1 MRSETQIVEKQ
12 KTATGTGRKREKS
25 EQTLAAI
32 VNSAMDLTARHG
44 LQNLALGDIAKQLG
58 ISKSGVFVRVG
69 SLEAL
74 QLLVVDECERQFRD
88 MVLIPTLSEKPGLPQ
103 VDAVVR
109 LWIAHGGSMKALL
122 GAHYESQSGEDVSEL
137 GRRLQSGMSNWRKR
151 LEGLVAHAV
160 KLGQLRADTDVFT
173 TFEGDNHVLLQLV
186 AKGLLTDYA
195 GEFEEMDQFGMV
207 RFVAGLAVVFS
218 EPSTHRTVQLKASP
232 KIYNLAFHRAVE
244 NGYWTEPHATV
255 NRDFTKVL
263 FNSNWGVNSDTNIDA
278 YMIELPANVLQ

>member
-12 KTATGTGRKREKS
+12 KTPASTGRKREKS

-122 GAHYESQSGEDVSEL
+122 GAHYESQTGEDVSEL
-137 GRRLQSGMSNWRKR
+137 GRRLQSGMTNWRRR

-160 KLGQLRADTDVFT
+160 KLGQLRSDTDA
-173 TFEGDNHVLLQLV
+173 GQLV
-186 AKGLLTDYA
+186 FEIFGLMLGYLYDTRMSQDPRHQA
-195 GEFEEMDQFGMV
+195 
-207 RFVAGLAVVFS
+207 RALAAYYRLR
-218 EPSTHRTVQLKASP
+218 STYCS
-232 KIYNLAFHRAVE
+232 
-244 NGYWTEPHATV
+244 
-255 NRDFTKVL
+255 FT
-263 FNSNWGVNSDTNIDA
+263 
-278 YMIELPANVLQ
+278 P

>member
-160 KLGQLRADTDVFT
+160 KLGQLRGDTDP
-173 TFEGDNHVLLQLV
+173 GQLV
-186 AKGLLTDYA
+186 FEIFGLMLGYLYDTRMSQDPRHQA
-195 GEFEEMDQFGMV
+195 
-207 RFVAGLAVVFS
+207 RALAAYYRIR
-218 EPSTHRTVQLKASP
+218 STYVS
-232 KIYNLAFHRAVE
+232 
-244 NGYWTEPHATV
+244 
-255 NRDFTKVL
+255 FT
-263 FNSNWGVNSDTNIDA
+263 A
-278 YMIELPANVLQ
+278 

>member
-1 MRSETQIVEKQ
+1 
-12 KTATGTGRKREKS
+12 
-25 EQTLAAI
+25 
-32 VNSAMDLTARHG
+32 MDLTARHG

-137 GRRLQSGMSNWRKR
+137 GMTRALKRRGGMCARV
-151 LEGLVAHAV
+151 LEGGRIH
-160 KLGQLRADTDVFT
+160 R
-173 TFEGDNHVLLQLV
+173 GDII
-186 AKGLLTDYA
+186 AA
-195 GEFEEMDQFGMV
+195 E
-207 RFVAGLAVVFS
+207 
-218 EPSTHRTVQLKASP
+218 
-232 KIYNLAFHRAVE
+232 
-244 NGYWTEPHATV
+244 
-255 NRDFTKVL
+255 
-263 FNSNWGVNSDTNIDA
+263 
-278 YMIELPANVLQ
+278 

>member
-160 KLGQLRADTDVFT
+160 KLGQLRSDTDP
-173 TFEGDNHVLLQLV
+173 GQLV
-186 AKGLLTDYA
+186 FEIFGLMLGYLYDTRMSQDPRHQA
-195 GEFEEMDQFGMV
+195 
-207 RFVAGLAVVFS
+207 RALAAYYRIR
-218 EPSTHRTVQLKASP
+218 STYVS
-232 KIYNLAFHRAVE
+232 
-244 NGYWTEPHATV
+244 
-255 NRDFTKVL
+255 FT
-263 FNSNWGVNSDTNIDA
+263 A
-278 YMIELPANVLQ
+278 

>member
-1 MRSETQIVEKQ
+1 MVEKLAVEKQ
-12 KTATGTGRKREKS
+12 GAATGTGRKREKS

-32 VNSAMDLTARHG
+32 VGAAMELTARHG

-88 MVLIPTLSEKPGLPQ
+88 LVLIPTLSEKPGLPQ

-109 LWIAHGGSMKALL
+109 LWIAHGGTMKALL

-151 LEGLVAHAV
+151 LEGLVAHALT
-160 KLGQLRADTDVFT
+160 LGQLRADTDPGQFVFEI
-173 TFEGDNHVLLQLV
+173 F
-186 AKGLLTDYA
+186 GLMLGYLYDTRMSQDPRHQARAIAAY
-195 GEFEEMDQFGMV
+195 QRTRSTYVSFG
-207 RFVAGLAVVFS
+207 L
-218 EPSTHRTVQLKASP
+218 
-232 KIYNLAFHRAVE
+232 
-244 NGYWTEPHATV
+244 
-255 NRDFTKVL
+255 
-263 FNSNWGVNSDTNIDA
+263 
-278 YMIELPANVLQ
+278 

>member
-12 KTATGTGRKREKS
+12 KTSTGTGRKREKS

-160 KLGQLRADTDVFT
+160 KLGQLRSDTDP
-173 TFEGDNHVLLQLV
+173 GQLV
-186 AKGLLTDYA
+186 FEIFGLMLGYLYDTRMSQDPRHQARAMAAYY
-195 GEFEEMDQFGMV
+195 
-207 RFVAGLAVVFS
+207 RIR
-218 EPSTHRTVQLKASP
+218 STYVS
-232 KIYNLAFHRAVE
+232 
-244 NGYWTEPHATV
+244 
-255 NRDFTKVL
+255 FT
-263 FNSNWGVNSDTNIDA
+263 A
-278 YMIELPANVLQ
+278 

>member
-1 MRSETQIVEKQ
+1 MVEKLAVEKQ
-12 KTATGTGRKREKS
+12 GAATGTGRKREKS

-32 VNSAMDLTARHG
+32 VGAAMDLTARHG

-88 MVLIPTLSEKPGLPQ
+88 LVLIPTLSEKPGLPQ

-109 LWIAHGGSMKALL
+109 LWIAHGGTMKALL

-151 LEGLVAHAV
+151 LEGLVAHALT
-160 KLGQLRADTDVFT
+160 LGQLRADTDPGQFVFEI
-173 TFEGDNHVLLQLV
+173 F
-186 AKGLLTDYA
+186 GLMLGYLYDTRMSQDPRHQA
-195 GEFEEMDQFGMV
+195 
-207 RFVAGLAVVFS
+207 
-218 EPSTHRTVQLKASP
+218 
-232 KIYNLAFHRAVE
+232 RAI
-244 NGYWTEPHATV
+244 A
-255 NRDFTKVL
+255 
-263 FNSNWGVNSDTNIDA
+263 A
-278 YMIELPANVLQ
+278 YMRTRSTYVSFGL

>member
-1 MRSETQIVEKQ
+1 MRSETQIVEKR

-25 EQTLAAI
+25 EQTLAEI

-160 KLGQLRADTDVFT
+160 KLGQLRSDTDP
-173 TFEGDNHVLLQLV
+173 GQLV
-186 AKGLLTDYA
+186 FEIFGLMLGYLYDTRMSQDPRHQARAMAAYY
-195 GEFEEMDQFGMV
+195 
-207 RFVAGLAVVFS
+207 RIR
-218 EPSTHRTVQLKASP
+218 STYVS
-232 KIYNLAFHRAVE
+232 
-244 NGYWTEPHATV
+244 
-255 NRDFTKVL
+255 FT
-263 FNSNWGVNSDTNIDA
+263 A
-278 YMIELPANVLQ
+278 